1 MHCSLCAEVNDTSI
15 WMPKL
20 NDFGNESRFSDD
32 EKNVFVGPT
41 ELWTLWLLISTST
54 LEAHSRVYLLID
66 DIQRRSGKDEFPF
79 QASALSWESTCY
91 SWVRVQFSDLSFR
104 WTDCPFWSWFSILNE
119 LSFLINVESILKRTQ
134 THVYTIIQLIFPFRF
149 FEYFRFFMKY
159 NEFEV
164 CC

>member
-1 MHCSLCAEVNDTSI
+1 MFRGLERMNENEFIRIHKEWRIRNKMNSSQTKSHREMHRGLCVEVNDTSI

-20 NDFGNESRFSDD
+20 NDFGNESHFSDD
-32 EKNVFVGPT
+32 EKNVFVVAA

-91 SWVRVQFSDLSFR
+91 SRVRVQFSDLSFR
-104 WTDCPFWSWFSILNE
+104 RADCPFGVD
-119 LSFLINVESILKRTQ
+119 FL
-134 THVYTIIQLIFPFRF
+134 Y
-149 FEYFRFFMKY
+149 
-159 NEFEV
+159 
-164 CC
+164 